1 MARISSVSSALE
13 AYYKLTQSQ
22 LTENE
27 IKKELSKETQKQ
39 SSDISTLDDVRDA
52 IGIIKD
58 EVQFLNKAKDT
69 FNEIYDIL
77 DEAYNYLKNL
87 NQKDMESNEVADLK
101 VKLDGYINEINKIVD
116 NTYNTTFPN
125 RMVEYI
131 EKLTS
136 IDLSNINSLLSDHE
150 VQSKS
155 RLLGDI
161 DSNISTN
168 EIINGKNVTIKGSR
182 GDPLN
187 FVQFTGEAV
196 KTLASEITANSEK
209 SGVIVDARNTLTI
222 TDVSDT
228 GTFSFKI
235 NNIKTGSSGKT
246 ISGIN
251 ITDKNDLTP
260 FVGPIN
266 NATAD
271 TGITAELS
279 RDRSSVSLVDE
290 KGYNISLTSMNEAS
304 GTKTFNVFSEYRKSS
319 KDAALKDLAMD
330 FGSDTERSGGY
341 VEFFGY
347 DRLRPEDIQ
356 IEKRDSASIVQGDIS
371 IVGDQISI
379 GTGSDSSPIGYIHS
393 TIDGED
399 GARLR
404 IKFYEAIFPNGDFEA
419 GNVGDTSVNGWTIR
433 NQQVVLGAGQ
443 IGGLNTPLDDA
454 YPENNK
460 GQLDAGNIQ
469 DPTYA
474 GQQTFESRL
483 EASTQGAEHGNA
495 LLMRSSDLWS
505 TVEGYMGSSGVRG
518 GPGNQIVRGP
528 YIVSNNPIYLRSGEE
543 VSFDWRATGGD
554 DAYDVYG
561 YLVNSDTNDFVTIL
575 NETGGDNGGG
585 VVNSAQTNWANSK
598 TDITT
603 SGNYKFVFISGTYD
617 ETGGRKMGAN
627 LYLDNIAITPGPL
640 LSINNSVLQ
649 KIADKI
655 TLKNVNMDLES
666 QDLNPRVEAAIAT
679 TGASL
684 KTKAVLDNVTT
695 SLANSAGGLNSTHTI
710 SVAGIYDTVGESV
723 DTRTVTIAANASAKL
738 ISDQLNAQMTNT
750 NVGFTAKTGVVISD
764 ADNDNEITFKLSNNN
779 GGTVTISANI
789 TTDNL
794 NNLKTAINAQTGNTG
809 ITASNGVVAQDD
821 SGNPIWTLGNDSLL
835 LTHSSGE
842 DIAIAELTGVA
853 LNVRIA
859 NFDNTTYEDEANEV
873 SLQAARNLIVNPITS
888 DQQVL
893 IAAENNSL
901 SARYRIVGTNLAGAA
916 QQEYLIVDQGQTK
929 RTTNSFATVTRID
942 LQRAHNRTGKVDI
955 GYSGSPEAISKNQA
969 PVNRS
974 NFTLNGTDVS
984 SGTALIDPGE
994 FIRLEVSNDT
1004 KATNFTVHGN
1014 NSLGTA
1020 ITETITS
1027 NPSSAVSTSNRFT
1040 TVTKVTAAGDI
1051 AGGERIEI
1059 ETGSGTFQRQFTIQG
1074 TNASGASI
1082 SEQINSISNGGTVTT
1097 SNRFMSISQISVD
1110 GDLNGT
1116 VKVGIDTNDNQIAN
1130 TQTISGAGNLSLTSN
1145 LSTPGSRLA
1154 KVGISVA
1161 QSDTIGSSQT
1171 VSGSG
1176 DLTLTSAN
1184 IELVTGKEVTLT
1196 TENSGITGQYTISGK
1211 DKLGNSITSTLNAT
1225 PGNTVTTGSTH
1236 FMTVTN
1242 VSIDSISPANIK
1254 IGTDIDDDGISTST
1268 AYTNN
1273 TNNLDINGSFDDGT
1287 KAVLN
1292 TSDYDLAIVGTDSE
1306 GNNINETVSVINN
1319 AAATT
1324 TNRFSTISSI
1334 AISGSGV
1341 NTGRVEVYASDI
1353 LTRIANSQIPTSGG
1367 NLVLTGAN
1375 FQNDSVVGVGALQAT
1390 SNQKF
1395 TITSGSN
1402 YYSLQNTGD
1411 DLDPVVFTT
1420 PIPRDTTAGLKVSTN
1435 SNHEVIST
1443 GELFLSS
1450 NKEFKVT
1457 QEDASEELK
1466 EIQIT
1471 SDGSSASVNFTIT
1484 GEDEFGSQITETITN
1499 ATGSTVSGNKK
1510 FASVHSISVD
1520 GNTVGNVEI
1529 GTVLDPDII
1538 SQSQRSNAAGSL
1550 MINGARTNTGTVG
1563 IATLKMAS
1571 NFKDDETASFTLE
1584 GSTFT
1589 YTADGSET
1597 AAQARD
1603 RLLTNPGSGEFQGSN
1618 SETINTVSAG
1628 ILQVKDR
1635 NGVDLFKIESDGSA
1649 DGLKF
1654 TESNADGIFKI
1665 TNAIGNV
1672 PPNSI
1677 TTVTKSIARRAYLI
1691 EDGSTMFQKNTNQSE
1706 VQLSNFSSDHEVD
1719 DQELTVRYGHALT
1732 DVKEALNKFDNNI
1745 LAEEKTDGLGVD
1757 LNSDKGKSRYTK
1769 EEFTEMGLKTA
1780 EKIRK
1785 MDTKTLIINNIH
1797 AQKHNLSM
1805 LMSGQ
1810 LYGFALL
1817 NFKGNFD
1824 LTKK

>member
-1 MARISSVSSALE
+1 MARISSVSSAME

-39 SSDISTLDDVRDA
+39 SSDTSTLDDVRDA

-87 NQKDMESNEVADLK
+87 NQKDMESNEVANLK
-101 VKLDGYINEINKIVD
+101 VKLDGYINEINKITD
-116 NTYNTTFPN
+116 NTHNANFSK

-131 EKLTS
+131 DKLTS
-136 IDLSNINSLLSDHE
+136 IDLSNIDSLLSDHE

-209 SGVIVDARNTLTI
+209 SGIIVDARNTLTI

-235 NNIKTGSSGKT
+235 NNIKTGSGGKT
-246 ISGIN
+246 ISGIS

-271 TGITAELS
+271 TGIKAELS
-279 RDRSSVSLVDE
+279 KDRSSVSLIDD
-290 KGYNISLTSMNEAS
+290 KGYNISLTSMNESS
-304 GTKTFNVFSEYRKSS
+304 GSKTFNVFSEYRKSS
-319 KDAALKDLAMD
+319 RDAALKDLAMD
-330 FGSDTERSGGY
+330 FGSDIDRSGGY

-379 GTGSDSSPIGYIHS
+379 GTGTDSSPIGYIDS
-393 TIDGED
+393 TINGED

-404 IKFYEAIFPNGDFEA
+404 IKFYETLFPNGDFEA
-419 GNVGDTSVNGWTIR
+419 GNLGDTSLNGWSITNNKVR
-433 NQQVVLGAGQ
+433 LGVDQ
-443 IGGLNTPLDDA
+443 IGGLNSPS
-454 YPENNK
+454 
-460 GQLDAGNIQ
+460 
-469 DPTYA
+469 DPTYP
-474 GQQTFESRL
+474 TDNSSRSL
-483 EASTQGAEHGNA
+483 FD
-495 LLMRSSDLWS
+495 LSDLKTSLSYIAANTFTTTLVDKS
-505 TVEGYMGSSGVRG
+505 TDPNVDSGGADPHNSKVVRMFSEIESDGYAV
-518 GPGNQIVRGP
+518 IRGP
-528 YIVSNNPIYLRSGEE
+528 YLVSNNPLYLRSGEI
-543 VSFDWRATGGD
+543 VSFDYKVKAGR
-554 DAYDVYG
+554 DAYDAFG
-561 YLVNSDTNDFVTIL
+561 YLVNSDTNEFITIL
-575 NETGGDNGGG
+575 NETGASDSAETDWETKS
-585 VVNSAQTNWANSK
+585 VNISQ
-598 TDITT
+598 
-603 SGNYKFVFISGTYD
+603 SGNYKFVFASGSFD
-617 ETGGRKMGAN
+617 FSGGTLLGAN

-640 LSINNSVLQ
+640 LSVNNSVLQ

-666 QDLNPRVEAAIAT
+666 QDINPRVEAAIAT
-679 TGASL
+679 NGASL

-710 SVAGIYDTVGESV
+710 SVAGIYDTVGESI

-738 ISDQLNAQMTNT
+738 ISDQLNAQMPNT
-750 NVGFTAKTGVVISD
+750 NVGFTAKTGIVISD
-764 ADNDNEITFKLSNNN
+764 ADNDNTITFKLSNNN
-779 GGTVTISANI
+779 GGTALISANI
-789 TTDNL
+789 TTDSL
-794 NNLKTAINAQTGNTG
+794 ESLKTAINLQTGTTG
-809 ITASNGVVAQDD
+809 ITASNGIVAGD
-821 SGNPIWTLGNDSLL
+821 SSNPIWTLGNDSLL

-842 DIAIAELTGVA
+842 DIAITELTGVA

-859 NFDNTTYEDEANEV
+859 NFDNTTYEDDANEV
-873 SLQAARNLIVNPITS
+873 SLQAARNLTVNPIVT
-888 DQQVL
+888 DQQV
-893 IAAENNSL
+893 IVDANANAI
-901 SARYRIVGTNLAGAA
+901 SAQYQIIGTNLSGGADN
-916 QQEYLIVDQGQTK
+916 ETISVNQGTSE
-929 RTTNSFATVTRID
+929 RTTKSFATVTRINIVNAD
-942 LQRAHNRTGKVDI
+942 TLTGKVDI
-955 GYSGSPEAISKNQA
+955 GYSGSNEAVSKDQA
-969 PVNRS
+969 PVGIS
-974 NFTLNGTDVS
+974 NFTLDGDDVS
-984 SGTALIDPGE
+984 GGVALLDPGN
-994 FIRLEVSNDT
+994 FVRLEVANDT
-1004 KATNFTVHGN
+1004 KATNFTIHGN

-1020 ITETITS
+1020 INETITS
-1027 NPSSAVSTSNRFT
+1027 NPNSAVSTSNRFT
-1040 TVTKVTAAGDI
+1040 TVTQVSAAGDI

-1074 TNASGASI
+1074 TNSSGASI
-1082 SEQINSISNGGTVTT
+1082 SEQINSISGGGTVTT

-1116 VKVGIDTNDNQIAN
+1116 VKVGIDTDDNQIALS
-1130 TQTISGAGNLSLTSN
+1130 QIAGSAGNLTLTAST
-1145 LSTPGSRLA
+1145 STPGSRLA
-1154 KVGISVA
+1154 KVGITG
-1161 QSDTIGSSQT
+1161 QTEIIGSNQI
-1171 VSGSG
+1171 VNGAG
-1176 DLTLTSAN
+1176 NLTLSSGTV
-1184 IELVTGKEVTLT
+1184 ELVTGKEVRLA
-1196 TENSGITGQYTISGK
+1196 TEASGISGQYTITGK
-1211 DKLGNSITSTLNAT
+1211 DKLGNNISSTLNGS
-1225 PGNTVTTGSTH
+1225 PGNTVTTGSNR

-1242 VSIDSISPANIK
+1242 VAINNTSPASIK
-1254 IGTDIDDDGISTST
+1254 IGTDQDPDGISTLF
-1268 AYTNN
+1268 AYDNN
-1273 TNNLDINGSFDDGT
+1273 VNNIDINGSYDDGV

-1292 TSDYDLAIVGTDSE
+1292 TSNYDLEIVGTDSE

-1319 AAATT
+1319 SDATT

-1334 AISGSGV
+1334 SITGSGV
-1341 NTGRVEVYASDI
+1341 NTGRVRVYANDI
-1353 LTRIANSQIPTSGG
+1353 LTNIANSQIPNSGG

-1395 TITSGSN
+1395 TITSSSN

-1520 GNTVGNVEI
+1520 GDTVGNVEI

-1677 TTVTKSIARRAYLI
+1677 TTVTQSIARRAYLI

-1706 VQLSNFSSDHEVD
+1706 VQLSSFSSDHEVD

-1757 LNSDKGKSRYTK
+1757 INSDKGKSRYTK

-1797 AQKHNLSM
+1797 SQKHNLSM

>member
-27 IKKELSKETQKQ
+27 IKKELSKENQKQ

-87 NQKDMESNEVADLK
+87 NQKDMESNEASNLK
-101 VKLDGYINEINKIVD
+101 VKLDGYINEINKITD
-116 NTYNTTFPN
+116 NTHNVTFSN
-125 RMVEYI
+125 RMVQYI
-131 EKLTS
+131 DKLTS

-168 EIINGKNVTIKGSR
+168 EIINGKNITIIGSR

-187 FVQFTGEAV
+187 FVQFAGEAV

-222 TDVSDT
+222 TDISDT

-235 NNIKTGSSGKT
+235 NNIKTGSGGKT
-246 ISGIN
+246 ISGIT
-251 ITDKNDLTP
+251 ITNKDDLTP

-271 TGITAELS
+271 TGIIAELS
-279 RDRSSVSLVDE
+279 KDKSSVSLIDE
-290 KGYNISLTSMNEAS
+290 KGDNISLTSMNEAS

-319 KDAALKDLAMD
+319 RDAALKDLAMD

-356 IEKRDSASIVQGDIS
+356 IEKKDTASIVPGEIS

-393 TIDGED
+393 TIDGEG

-404 IKFYEAIFPNGDFEA
+404 IKFYEAIFPNGDFEL
-419 GNVGDTSVNGWTIR
+419 GNVGDTSVYGWDIT
-433 NQQVVLGAGQ
+433 NSQVRLGINQ
-443 IGGLNTPLDDA
+443 IGGLNSPYDDS
-454 YPENNK
+454 YPVDNN
-460 GQLDAGNIQ
+460 GFLDAGNLTSGTFSSSLQ
-469 DPTYA
+469 NSDTTVDPSNPSISPYITPA
-474 GQQTFESRL
+474 
-483 EASTQGAEHGNA
+483 HGNA
-495 LLMRSSDLWS
+495 LEMKSENVRTSIYGPS
-505 TVEGYMGSSGVRG
+505 RG
-518 GPGNQIVRGP
+518 GPGNQIARGP
-528 YIVSNNPIYLRSGEE
+528 YIVSNNSVYLRSGEQ
-543 VSFDWRATGGD
+543 VSFDWRAVGGD

-561 YLVNSDTNDFVTIL
+561 YLVNSDTNEFITIL
-575 NETGGDNGGG
+575 NQTGGDNGAP
-585 VVNSAQTNWANSK
+585 STTDWATQI
-598 TDITT
+598 TDITK
-603 SGNYKFVFISGTYD
+603 SGNYKFVFLAGTYD
-617 ETGGRKMGAN
+617 ESGGLVMGAK
-627 LYLDNIAITPGPL
+627 LYIDNIAITPGPL

-666 QDLNPRVEAAIAT
+666 QDLNPRIEAAIAT

-710 SVAGIYDTVGESV
+710 SVAGIYDTVGESI

-738 ISDQLNAQMTNT
+738 ISEQLNAQVIHT

-779 GGTVTISANI
+779 GGTALISANI
-789 TTDNL
+789 TTDSL
-794 NNLKTAINAQTGNTG
+794 ENLKTEINLQTGTTG
-809 ITASNGVVAQDD
+809 ITATNGVVAKDD
-821 SGNPIWTLGNDSLL
+821 AGNPIWTLGNDSLL

-842 DIAIAELTGVA
+842 DIAITELTGVA

-888 DQQVL
+888 DQQVV
-893 IAAENNSL
+893 ISAENNSL
-901 SARYRIVGTNLAGAA
+901 SARYHIEGTDLAGAF
-916 QQEYLIVDQGQTK
+916 QQEDLVVDQGQTN
-929 RTTNSFATVTRID
+929 RTINSFATVTKID
-942 LQRAHNRTGKVDI
+942 LQRAPNRTGRVDI
-955 GYSGSPEAISKNQA
+955 GYSGSSEAISKNQA

-974 NFTLNGTDVS
+974 NFNLNGTDVS

-1004 KATNFTVHGN
+1004 KATNFTIHGN

-1027 NPSSAVSTSNRFT
+1027 NPNSAVSTSNRFT
-1040 TVTKVTAAGDI
+1040 TVTQVTAAGDI

-1074 TNASGASI
+1074 TNANGASI

-1110 GDLNGT
+1110 DDLNGT
-1116 VKVGIDTNDNQIAN
+1116 VKVGIDTDDNQIAN

-1161 QSDTIGSSQT
+1161 QSDTIGSNQT

-1176 DLTLTSAN
+1176 DLTLTGAN
-1184 IELVTGKEVTLT
+1184 IELVTGKEVVLSTQ
-1196 TENSGITGQYTISGK
+1196 SHGITGQYTISGK
-1211 DKLGNSITSTLNAT
+1211 DKLGNDITSTLNGT
-1225 PGNTVTTGSTH
+1225 PGNTVTTGSTL

-1242 VSIDSISPANIK
+1242 VSIDSTSPANIK
-1254 IGTDIDDDGISTST
+1254 IGTDIDDDGIATST
-1268 AYTNN
+1268 AYTAN

-1292 TSDYDLAIVGTDSE
+1292 TSDYDLTIVGTDSE
-1306 GNNINETVSVINN
+1306 GNNINEVVSIINN
-1319 AAATT
+1319 AAAITG
-1324 TNRFSTISSI
+1324 NRFSTISSI
-1334 AISGSGV
+1334 SIAGTGT

-1353 LTRIANSQIPTSGG
+1353 GTSIADSQIPASGG
-1367 NLVLTGAN
+1367 NLSLTGAN

-1395 TITSGSN
+1395 TITSDSN

-1443 GELFLSS
+1443 GELFVSS
-1450 NKEFKVT
+1450 NKNFTIT

-1471 SDGSSASVNFTIT
+1471 SDSSSASVNFTIT
-1484 GEDEFGSQITETITN
+1484 GEDEFGSQISETITN
-1499 ATGSTVSGNKK
+1499 ATGSTVSGNIK

-1520 GNTVGNVEI
+1520 GDTVGNVEI

-1677 TTVTKSIARRAYLI
+1677 TTVTQSIARRAYLI

-1757 LNSDKGKSRYTK
+1757 INSDKGKSRYTK

-1780 EKIRK
+1780 ERIRK

>member
-1 MARISSVSSALE
+1 MARISSVSSAME

-39 SSDISTLDDVRDA
+39 SSDTSTLDDVRDA

-77 DEAYNYLKNL
+77 DEAFNYLKNL
-87 NQKDMESNEVADLK
+87 NQKDMESNEVAELK
-101 VKLDGYINEINKIVD
+101 VKLDGYINEINKITD
-116 NTYNTTFPN
+116 NTHNANFSK

-131 EKLTS
+131 DKLTS

-196 KTLASEITANSEK
+196 KTLASEITANAEK

-271 TGITAELS
+271 TGITAEIS
-279 RDRSSVSLVDE
+279 RDGSSVSLIDE
-290 KGYNISLTSMNEAS
+290 KGFNISLTSMNEAS

-319 KDAALKDLAMD
+319 RDAALKDLAMD

-356 IEKRDSASIVQGDIS
+356 IEKRDSASIVPGEIS

-404 IKFYEAIFPNGDFEA
+404 IKFYESIFPNGDFEA

-433 NQQVVLGAGQ
+433 NEQVVLGAGQ

-495 LLMRSSDLWS
+495 LKMRSSDLWS

-528 YIVSNNPIYLRSGEE
+528 YIVSNNPIFLRSGEE
-543 VSFDWRATGGD
+543 VSFDWRAKDGD

-561 YLVNSDTNDFVTIL
+561 YLVNTDTNDFVTLL

-585 VVNSAQTNWANSK
+585 VVNPTETNWANSK

-655 TLKNVNMDLES
+655 TLNNVNMDLES
-666 QDLNPRVEAAIAT
+666 QDLNPRVEAAIAP

-710 SVAGIYDTVGESV
+710 SVAGIYDTVGESI

-738 ISDQLNAQMTNT
+738 ISEKLNEQVIHT

-779 GGTVTISANI
+779 GGTALISANI
-789 TTDNL
+789 TTDDL
-794 NNLKTAINAQTGNTG
+794 GDLKRAINEKTTITG
-809 ITASNGVVAQDD
+809 ITADNEVA
-821 SGNPIWTLGNDSLL
+821 NPIWTLGNDSLL

-842 DIAIAELTGVA
+842 DIVISELTGVA

-893 IAAENNSL
+893 FNAENNSL
-901 SARYRIVGTNLAGAA
+901 SARFRIVGTNLAGA
-916 QQEYLIVDQGQTK
+916 GQTELVVVNQGETK
-929 RTTNSFATVTRID
+929 RSTNSFATVTRID
-942 LQRAHNRTGKVDI
+942 LQQAPSRTGQVDI
-955 GYSGSPEAISKNQA
+955 GYSGSTEAISKNQA

-974 NFTLNGTDVS
+974 NFNLNGTDVS

-994 FIRLEVSNDT
+994 LIRLEVSNDT
-1004 KATNFTVHGN
+1004 KATNFTIHGN

-1074 TNASGASI
+1074 TNSSGASI

-1116 VKVGIDTNDNQIAN
+1116 VKVGIDTDDNQIAN

-1161 QSDTIGSSQT
+1161 QSDTISSNQT
-1171 VSGSG
+1171 VSGPG
-1176 DLTLTSAN
+1176 DLTLTSGTV
-1184 IELVTGKEVTLT
+1184 ELVTGKEVLLSTQ
-1196 TENSGITGQYTISGK
+1196 NNGITGQYTISGK
-1211 DKLGNSITSTLNAT
+1211 DKLGNSITSTLNGT
-1225 PGNTVTTGSTH
+1225 PGNTVTTGSTR

-1242 VSIDSISPANIK
+1242 VSIDSISPASIK
-1254 IGTDIDDDGISTST
+1254 IGTDIDDDGISTSR

-1319 AAATT
+1319 ADATT

-1334 AISGSGV
+1334 SISGSGV

-1395 TITSGSN
+1395 TITSSSN

-1443 GELFLSS
+1443 GELFVSS
-1450 NKEFKVT
+1450 NKNFTIT

-1499 ATGSTVSGNKK
+1499 ATGSTVLGNKK

-1520 GNTVGNVEI
+1520 GDTVGNVEI

-1589 YTADGSET
+1589 YRADGSET

-1618 SETINTVSAG
+1618 SEIINTVSAG

-1677 TTVTKSIARRAYLI
+1677 TTVTQSIARRAYLI

-1732 DVKEALNKFDNNI
+1732 DVEEALNKFDNNI

-1757 LNSDKGKSRYTK
+1757 INSDKGKSRYTK

-1785 MDTKTLIINNIH
+1785 MDTKTLIINNIN
-1797 AQKHNLSM
+1797 AQKHNLNM

>member
-1 MARISSVSSALE
+1 MARISSVSSAME

-39 SSDISTLDDVRDA
+39 SSDTSTLDDVRDA

-69 FNEIYDIL
+69 FNEIYDVL

-87 NQKDMESNEVADLK
+87 NQKDMESDEVANLK
-101 VKLDGYINEINKIVD
+101 VKLDGYINEINKITD
-116 NTYNTTFPN
+116 NTNNANFSK

-131 EKLTS
+131 DKLTS
-136 IDLSNINSLLSDHE
+136 IDLSNIDSLLSDHE

-209 SGVIVDARNTLTI
+209 SGIIVDARNTLTI

-235 NNIKTGSSGKT
+235 NNIKTGSGGKT

-271 TGITAELS
+271 TGITAEIS
-279 RDRSSVSLVDE
+279 RDGSSVSLVDE
-290 KGYNISLTSMNEAS
+290 KGYNISLTSINEAS
-304 GTKTFNVFSEYRKSS
+304 GTKTFNVFSEYRQSS
-319 KDAALKDLAMD
+319 RDAALKDLAMN
-330 FGSDTERSGGY
+330 FGSDTERAGGY
-341 VEFFGY
+341 VEFFGH

-356 IEKRDSASIVQGDIS
+356 IEKRDSASIVPGDIS

-379 GTGSDSSPIGYIHS
+379 GTGTDSSPIGYIHS

-404 IKFYEAIFPNGDFEA
+404 IKFYETLFPNGDFEA
-419 GNVGDTSVNGWTIR
+419 GNLGDTSLSGWSITNNKVR
-433 NQQVVLGAGQ
+433 LGVDQ
-443 IGGLNTPLDDA
+443 IGGLNSPS
-454 YPENNK
+454 
-460 GQLDAGNIQ
+460 
-469 DPTYA
+469 DPTYP
-474 GQQTFESRL
+474 TDNSSRSL
-483 EASTQGAEHGNA
+483 FD
-495 LLMRSSDLWS
+495 LSDLKTSLNYIAANTFTTTLVDKS
-505 TVEGYMGSSGVRG
+505 TDPNVDSGGADPHDSKVVRMFSEIESDGYAV
-518 GPGNQIVRGP
+518 IRGP
-528 YIVSNNPIYLRSGEE
+528 YLVSNNPLYLRSGEI
-543 VSFDWRATGGD
+543 VSFDYKVKAGR
-554 DAYDVYG
+554 DAYDAFG
-561 YLVNSDTNDFVTIL
+561 YLVNSDTNEFITIL
-575 NETGGDNGGG
+575 NETGASDSAETDWETKS
-585 VVNSAQTNWANSK
+585 VNISQ
-598 TDITT
+598 
-603 SGNYKFVFISGTYD
+603 SGNYKFVFASGSFD
-617 ETGGRKMGAN
+617 FSGGTLLGAN

-640 LSINNSVLQ
+640 LSVNNSVLQ

-655 TLKNVNMDLES
+655 TLNNVNMDLEN
-666 QDLNPRVEAAIAT
+666 QDINPRVEAAIAP

-684 KTKAVLDNVTT
+684 KTKAVLDNVST

-710 SVAGIYDTVGESV
+710 SVAGIYDTVGESI

-738 ISDQLNAQMTNT
+738 ISDQLNAQMPNT

-764 ADNDNEITFKLSNNN
+764 ADNDNTITFKLSNNN

-794 NNLKTAINAQTGNTG
+794 NNLKDAINAQTGTTG
-809 ITASNGVVAQDD
+809 ITASNGVVAQDG

-842 DIAIAELTGVA
+842 DIAITELTGVA

-859 NFDNTTYEDEANEV
+859 NFDNTTYEDDANEV

-1074 TNASGASI
+1074 TNANGASI
-1082 SEQINSISNGGTVTT
+1082 SEQVNSISNGGTVTT

-1116 VKVGIDTNDNQIAN
+1116 VKVGIDTDDNQIAN

-1161 QSDTIGSSQT
+1161 QSDTIGSNQT

-1176 DLTLTSAN
+1176 DLTLTGAN
-1184 IELVTGKEVTLT
+1184 IELVTGKEVVLT
-1196 TENSGITGQYTISGK
+1196 TQSHGITGQYTISGK
-1211 DKLGNSITSTLNAT
+1211 DKLGNNITSTLNGT
-1225 PGNTVTTGSTH
+1225 PGNTVTTGSTR

-1242 VSIDSISPANIK
+1242 VSIDSISPASIK
-1254 IGTDIDDDGISTST
+1254 IGTDIDDDGISTSR

-1319 AAATT
+1319 ANATT

-1353 LTRIANSQIPTSGG
+1353 LTSIANSQIPTSGG

-1395 TITSGSN
+1395 TITSNSN

-1411 DLDPVVFTT
+1411 DLDAVVFTT
-1420 PIPRDTTAGLKVSTN
+1420 PIPRNTTAGLKVSTN

-1443 GELFLSS
+1443 GELFVSS
-1450 NKEFKVT
+1450 NKSFTIT

-1499 ATGSTVSGNKK
+1499 ATGSTVLGNKK

-1520 GNTVGNVEI
+1520 GDTVGNVEI

-1538 SQSQRSNAAGSL
+1538 SQSQRSNTAGSL

-1563 IATLKMAS
+1563 VATLKMAS

-1654 TESNADGIFKI
+1654 TESNADGSFEI

-1677 TTVTKSIARRAYLI
+1677 TTVTQSISRRAYLI

-1706 VQLSNFSSDHEVD
+1706 VQLSNFSSDHDVD

-1732 DVKEALNKFDNNI
+1732 DVKEALNTFDNNI

-1757 LNSDKGKSRYTK
+1757 INSDKGKSRYTK

>member
-27 IKKELSKETQKQ
+27 IKKELSKENQKQ

-116 NTYNTTFPN
+116 NTHNTTFSN

-209 SGVIVDARNTLTI
+209 SGIIVDARNTLTI

-246 ISGIN
+246 ISGIS
-251 ITDKNDLTP
+251 ITDKNDLSP

-279 RDRSSVSLVDE
+279 RNGSSVSLIDE

-319 KDAALKDLAMD
+319 RDAALKDLAMD

-341 VEFFGY
+341 VEFYGY

-356 IEKRDSASIVQGDIS
+356 IEKKDSASIVPGEIS

-404 IKFYEAIFPNGDFEA
+404 IKFYEAIFPNGDFEL
-419 GNVGDTSVNGWTIR
+419 GNVGDTSVNGWDIT
-433 NQQVVLGAGQ
+433 NSQVRLGVNQ
-443 IGGLNTPLDDA
+443 IGGLNSPYDDS
-454 YPENNK
+454 YPVDNN
-460 GQLDAGNIQ
+460 GFLDAGNL
-469 DPTYA
+469 TS
-474 GQQTFESRL
+474 GTFSSSL
-483 EASTQGAEHGNA
+483 QNSDINPNITAEHGNA
-495 LLMRSSDLWS
+495 LEMKSENVQTS
-505 TVEGYMGSSGVRG
+505 VAGPNFG
-518 GPGNQIVRGP
+518 GPGNQIARGP
-528 YIVSNNPIYLRSGEE
+528 YIVSNNSVYLRSGEQ
-543 VSFDWRATGGD
+543 VSFDWRAVGGQ

-561 YLVNSDTNDFVTIL
+561 YLVNSDTNEFITFL
-575 NETGGDNGGG
+575 NQTGGDNGGG
-585 VVNSAQTNWANSK
+585 VSYPNPTNWATQT
-598 TDITT
+598 TDITN
-603 SGNYKFVFISGTYD
+603 SGNYKFVFLAGTYD
-617 ETGGRKMGAN
+617 ETGGRAMGAK
-627 LYLDNIAITPGPL
+627 LYIDNIAITPGPL

-666 QDLNPRVEAAIAT
+666 QDLNPRVEAAIAP

-710 SVAGIYDTVGESV
+710 SVAGIYDTVGESI

-738 ISDQLNAQMTNT
+738 ISEKLNEQVIHT

-764 ADNDNEITFKLSNNN
+764 ADNDNTITFKLSNNN
-779 GGTVTISANI
+779 GGTALISANI
-789 TTDNL
+789 TTDSL
-794 NNLKTAINAQTGNTG
+794 EDLKTAINLQTGTTG
-809 ITASNGVVAQDD
+809 ITASNGIVAGD
-821 SGNPIWTLGNDSLL
+821 SSNPVWTLGNDSLL

-842 DIAIAELTGVA
+842 DIAITELTGVA

-859 NFDNTTYEDEANEV
+859 NFDNTTYEDDANEV

-893 IAAENNSL
+893 FNAENNSL
-901 SARYRIVGTNLAGAA
+901 SARFRIVGTNLAGA
-916 QQEYLIVDQGQTK
+916 GQTELVVVNQGETK
-929 RTTNSFATVTRID
+929 RSTNSFATVTQID
-942 LQRAHNRTGKVDI
+942 LQQAHSRTGQVDI
-955 GYSGSPEAISKNQA
+955 GYSGSTEAISKNQA

-994 FIRLEVSNDT
+994 LIRLEVSNDT
-1004 KATNFTVHGN
+1004 KATNFTIHGN

-1051 AGGERIEI
+1051 AGGELIEI

-1116 VKVGIDTNDNQIAN
+1116 VKVGIDTDDNQIAN

-1161 QSDTIGSSQT
+1161 QSDTISSNQT

-1176 DLTLTSAN
+1176 DLTLTSGTV
-1184 IELVTGKEVTLT
+1184 ELVTGKEVLLSTQ
-1196 TENSGITGQYTISGK
+1196 NNGITGQYTISGK

-1225 PGNTVTTGSTH
+1225 PGNTVTTGSTR

-1242 VSIDSISPANIK
+1242 VSINSISPANIK

-1319 AAATT
+1319 AFAST

-1367 NLVLTGAN
+1367 NLILTGAN

-1395 TITSGSN
+1395 TITSSSN

-1443 GELFLSS
+1443 GELFVSS
-1450 NKEFKVT
+1450 NKSFTIT

-1520 GNTVGNVEI
+1520 GDTVGNVEI

-1571 NFKDDETASFTLE
+1571 NFKDNETASFTLE

-1677 TTVTKSIARRAYLI
+1677 TTVTQSIARRAYLI

-1706 VQLSNFSSDHEVD
+1706 VQLSNFSTDHEVD

-1757 LNSDKGKSRYTK
+1757 INSDKGKSRYTK

-1797 AQKHNLSM
+1797 AQKHNLNM